1 MKPEIKERIAQIR
14 RGAVPS
20 GYRKAAV
27 GIIPSDWTQASVGEV
42 CEINPSRSKTPDS
55 VVTFLGMADV
65 SEDGRI
71 LNAKTTDYAK
81 VSKGFTPFLRGDIL
95 VAKITPCFE
104 NGKGADTS
112 ELPTAQGFGST
123 EFHVLRSKICSKFV
137 FYHTSSYEFRKKLET
152 EMSGSAGQKRVQTD
166 SIASYLL
173 PLPPLEEQRRI
184 AEILTTQDKIIAL
197 KERRLAEKRRQKTF
211 LAQRLLTGK
220 TRLPG
225 FDGEWQ
231 RTTLGAV
238 TQKEKEKNINFQY
251 SLVLSNSA
259 QHGIVP
265 QSEQFSKEIANEE
278 NIDRYYIV
286 RNGFFVYN
294 PRISVTAPCGPIHM
308 NETGNTGVMSPL
320 YTVFSIRSVDKVDVL
335 FLKLYLESTSWHK
348 YMKSVANYGAR
359 HDRMNV
365 SDDDFFLMP
374 IPLPNL
380 KEQQAIAEVLTCAD
394 REIEALQRDLELE
407 KRKKKALMQL
417 LLTGVVRVNSR
428 RRSA

>member
-1 MKPEIKERIAQIR
+1 MIFKKCKTMKPEIKERIAQIR

-225 FDGEWQ
+225 FDGEWKTE
-231 RTTLGAV
+231 RLGALFAERV
-238 TQKEKEKNINFQY
+238 ETKREDLELLAITASQGVIPRSRLDLKDNSSEDKSKYLRVCVGDIGYNTMRMWQGVSAY
-251 SLVLSNSA
+251 SNYE
-259 QHGIVP
+259 GIVSP
-265 QSEQFSKEIANEE
+265 AYTVLKPSADVCAKYFAYLFKTPKIVFLFYRHSQGLVDDTRNLKYAN
-278 NIDRYYIV
+278 
-286 RNGFFVYN
+286 FKK
-294 PRISVTAPCGPIHM
+294 ISVVYPPH
-308 NETGNTGVMSPL
+308 
-320 YTVFSIRSVDKVDVL
+320 
-335 FLKLYLESTSWHK
+335 LE
-348 YMKSVANYGAR
+348 
-359 HDRMNV
+359 
-365 SDDDFFLMP
+365 
-374 IPLPNL
+374 
-380 KEQQAIAEVLTCAD
+380 EQQAIAEVLTCAD

>member
-1 MKPEIKERIAQIR
+1 MKSEIKERIAQIR

-42 CEINPSRSKTPDS
+42 CEINPPRSKTPDS

-81 VSKGFTPFLRGDIL
+81 VSKGFTPFQRGDVL

-104 NGKGADTS
+104 NGKGADTAD
-112 ELPTAQGFGST
+112 LPTAQGFGST

-225 FDGEWQ
+225 FDGEWT

-238 TQKEKEKNINFQY
+238 LKEGSKTRVADTSEYRKITVKLNFKGLEFTKTSREMADKRPFYIRRKNEIIVGKQNYFNGSVAVVTDEFDGCICSNAIMSFSVVNANVNFVASYISQENFLKKYEMLANGTGQKELSEKDFLGFVI
-251 SLVLSNSA
+251 
-259 QHGIVP
+259 
-265 QSEQFSKEIANEE
+265 EI
-278 NIDRYYIV
+278 
-286 RNGFFVYN
+286 
-294 PRISVTAPCGPIHM
+294 PT
-308 NETGNTGVMSPL
+308 L
-320 YTVFSIRSVDKVDVL
+320 Q
-335 FLKLYLESTSWHK
+335 
-348 YMKSVANYGAR
+348 
-359 HDRMNV
+359 
-365 SDDDFFLMP
+365 
-374 IPLPNL
+374 
-380 KEQQAIAEVLTCAD
+380 EQQAIAEVLTCAD
-394 REIEALQRDLELE
+394 REIAALQRDLELE

-428 RRSA
+428 LRSA